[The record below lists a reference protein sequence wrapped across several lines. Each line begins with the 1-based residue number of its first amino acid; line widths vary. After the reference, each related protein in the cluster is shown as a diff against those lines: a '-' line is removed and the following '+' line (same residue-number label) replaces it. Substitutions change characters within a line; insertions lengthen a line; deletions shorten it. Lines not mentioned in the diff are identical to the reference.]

1 MMKIYPVMIA
11 MVKAVH
17 ALSRKVQKFDPDL
30 ARQMK
35 RSSSSVPLNAVEGWH
50 AYGGNRVARF
60 TTAMTEARETIAQL
74 DVAVACGYLVLTE
87 VEAELDRLDH
97 IAAVMWKLCRP
108 RK

>member
-1 MMKIYPVMIA
+1 MKIYLVMIA

-17 ALSRKVQKFDPDL
+17 ALSRKVQQHDPDL

-50 AYGGNRVARF
+50 AYGGNRIVRF
-60 TTAMTEARETIAQL
+60 TSAMTEARETIATL
-74 DVAVACGYLVLTE
+74 DVSVACGYLEAAE
-87 VEAELDRLDH
+87 VERELDRLDH
-97 IAAVMWKLCRP
+97 IAATMWKLCRR